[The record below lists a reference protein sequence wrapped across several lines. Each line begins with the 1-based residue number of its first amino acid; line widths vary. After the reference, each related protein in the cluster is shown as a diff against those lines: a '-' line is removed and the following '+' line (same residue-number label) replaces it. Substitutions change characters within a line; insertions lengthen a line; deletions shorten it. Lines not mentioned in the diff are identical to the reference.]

1 MPRKARINAP
11 GALHHIICWG
21 IEKTRIFRDGADRDS
36 FVESVLAEQ
45 NERLAR
51 CHHLQAQGVD
61 LNKDTDRVATIF
73 CLKPNQVLSSVK
85 QPQRGKA
92 RSLLCFW
99 AVKEL
104 EMSGADVAQK
114 LKVSNS
120 AVSRSVARGEK
131 IVADMK
137 LNLIEY

>member
-1 MPRKARINAP
+1 
-11 GALHHIICWG
+11 
-21 IEKTRIFRDGADRDS
+21 
-36 FVESVLAEQ
+36 VLAEQ

-51 CHHLQAQGVD
+51 CYHLQAQGVD
-61 LNKDTDRVATIF
+61 LDKDTDRVAKIF

-85 QPQRGKA
+85 QPQRVKT